1 METQERIVTK
11 THGLFMLYGIR
22 SVSMDE
28 IANHLGMSKKTIYQY
43 FKDKDALVEGV
54 VDIEIERHQEEFNRY
69 ASISENA
76 IHEMFLALDTAQEMF
91 KHMNPSVMYDLQKYH
106 SAAFEKFRTHKHT
119 FFYDITKANIE
130 KGKKEGLY
138 RSALDVDVLT
148 RYRLANLFLMFDF
161 EHFPSNKFT
170 PIQIISETTDNFLHG
185 MATQQGLKVIEQYK
199 QERKNK

>member
-1 METQERIVTK
+1 
-11 THGLFMLYGIR
+11 MLYGIR

-54 VDIEIERHQEEFNRY
+54 INIEIERHHEEFSHY
-69 ASISENA
+69 ADISENA
-76 IHEMFLALDTAQEMF
+76 IHEIFLALDTVQEMF
-91 KHMNPSVMYDLQKYH
+91 KHMNPSVMFDLQKYH
-106 SAAFEKFRTHKHT
+106 STAFEKFRNHKHT
-119 FFYDITKANIE
+119 FFYENTKANIE
-130 KGKKEGLY
+130 RGKQEGLF
-138 RSALDVDVLT
+138 RADLDVDVLT
-148 RYRLANLFLMFDF
+148 RYKLANMFLMFDV

-185 MATQQGLKVIEQYK
+185 MATQQGLLVIEQYK